1 MSRGDLTYAELEG
14 VADNVQKNGKLK
26 ELADALEVVP
36 QLESLEGD
44 VNAPFELLRCWRLGM
59 ENGSEAHSLLVHH
72 LKCIGLQKVSD
83 RYCYNV
89 IMSQKLC
96 GNNLVSLTDST
107 IDCFL
112 CCLTQLQRLNM

>member
-1 MSRGDLTYAELEG
+1 M
-14 VADNVQKNGKLK
+14 QKNGKLK